1 MAKTPIM
8 ILQELGVKEGFLPT
22 YISTY
27 SQTSKN
33 VNIFM
38 FEVKYK
44 DLSAVGQA
52 LNKKEAKQNAAQN
65 MLMLLRESKSTPIIR
80 PVLPLKNINTGTS
93 VLPSSPLLNQALLLE
108 DHKNYIGSLQ
118 EFCIENKLIQ
128 PEYEISQTT
137 GLAHEK
143 NFTMS
148 CKIGAI
154 TEEAVGTTKKQ
165 AKQLVAK
172 KMLQRLHNSNA
183 LIIPKSQCESKMNDG
198 SEMCD
203 DNMSKEANINTFEEL
218 GLRIVNLNVNILQND
233 IETKYLELTSK
244 KCSAVLSNENLNF
257 QNYHLFFKGFICDK
271 VCDGKEEELTFIY
284 DNIKKFKSSLS
295 NTEKYD
301 TVEIISL
308 EEQILEY
315 ITDKLKLNI
324 EKKTISCKN
333 PLLKMVAFKIHTPL
347 PIIQFGANSNLMTAE
362 IIALRNILDT
372 VMIYLK

>member
-27 SQTSKN
+27 SQT
-33 VNIFM
+33 I
-38 FEVKYK
+38 
-44 DLSAVGQA
+44 GQA

-65 MLMLLRESKSTPIIR
+65 MLTLLRESKSTPIIR

-93 VLPSSPLLNQALLLE
+93 VLPNSPLLNQALLLE

-154 TEEAVGTTKKQ
+154 TEEAIGTTKKQ

-203 DNMSKEANINTFEEL
+203 DNMSKEANTNAFEEL

-271 VCDGKEEELTFIY
+271 VCD
-284 DNIKKFKSSLS
+284 
-295 NTEKYD
+295 
-301 TVEIISL
+301 
-308 EEQILEY
+308 
-315 ITDKLKLNI
+315 